1 MTYTLG
7 KERMKRFLKL
17 MAVFVYPVF
26 AFDSCSNRD
35 PTYYL
40 DDTSQLIAAWSN
52 DPLTLDYRN
61 ESEPGGL
68 SSQLHDIGDFR
79 MNEKV
84 FTGKTGERFFIVQR
98 TSGATTFF
106 TTESERDVALSRDE
120 ALLIGD
126 LRQKPWYSGI
136 RGNAFFP
143 YNLIYYFG
151 AMGVIACIC
160 MSQHPPINTEQT
172 H

>member
-1 MTYTLG
+1 MNSGDIALAELQQADGRLKARPVMVLTVMPPFSDYMVYA

-61 ESEPGGL
+61 ESERGGL
-68 SSQLHDIGDFR
+68 NSQLHEIGDFR
-79 MNEKV
+79 MNENV
-84 FTGKTGERFFIVQR
+84 FTGKTGERFFIV
-98 TSGATTFF
+98 
-106 TTESERDVALSRDE
+106 
-120 ALLIGD
+120 
-126 LRQKPWYSGI
+126 
-136 RGNAFFP
+136 
-143 YNLIYYFG
+143 
-151 AMGVIACIC
+151 
-160 MSQHPPINTEQT
+160 
-172 H
+172 